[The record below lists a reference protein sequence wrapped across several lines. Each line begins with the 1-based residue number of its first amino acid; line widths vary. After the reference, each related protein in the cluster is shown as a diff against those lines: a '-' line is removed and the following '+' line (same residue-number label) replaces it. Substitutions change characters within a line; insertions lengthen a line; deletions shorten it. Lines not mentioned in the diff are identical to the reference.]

1 MSIATLINRPATIIL
16 RSPSGDTDEYGNE
29 VPVEDELATAVELQ
43 QVRRDEPA
51 GAGEVSDTRWL
62 GFFPAGT
69 DLTTADAVE
78 IEGERYELEGDPWA
92 VRNPRTG
99 AESHVETTL
108 CRVAGA
114 EDAS

>member
-1 MSIATLINRPATIIL
+1 MSIATLINRPCVVIERL
-16 RSPSGDTDEYGNE
+16 PSGDTDDYGNSVPDEEE
-29 VPVEDELATAVELQ
+29 VETVVELQ
-43 QVRRDEPA
+43 QVQRDEPG
-51 GAGEVSDTRWL
+51 GAGELSDTRWL

-69 DLTTADAVE
+69 DLTTADAVVVD
-78 IEGERYELEGDPWA
+78 GERYELEGDPWP

-99 AESHVETTL
+99 TESHVEASL